1 MLDKGDLKEIRTIFK
16 EEIGVVLKKELVPI
30 KKDLTILKRD
40 VSILKTDVATL
51 KHDVSDLK
59 FDISNLKED
68 TALLKR
74 AVISLENTYKY
85 YSDLFYLNKD
95 NISKLAHRTNTLEN
109 KVGIKSPQELAISG
123 I

>member
-1 MLDKGDLKEIRTIFK
+1 MLDTGDLKQIRTIFK
-16 EEIGVVLKKELVPI
+16 EEIDVAFKKELVPI
-30 KKDLTILKRD
+30 KRDITILKRD
-40 VSILKTDVATL
+40 VSILKD
-51 KHDVSDLK
+51 DS
-59 FDISNLKED
+59 
-68 TALLKR
+68 ALLKR

>member
-1 MLDKGDLKEIRTIFK
+1 MLDTGDLKQIRTIFK
-16 EEIGVVLKKELVPI
+16 EEIDVAFKKELVPI
-30 KKDLTILKRD
+30 KRDITILKRD
-40 VSILKTDVATL
+40 VSILKD
-51 KHDVSDLK
+51 DS
-59 FDISNLKED
+59 
-68 TALLKR
+68 ALLKR
-74 AVISLENTYKY
+74 ALISLENTYKY